1 MSSDSVSARDE
12 RRGQATVSGDTV
24 ESRATFDAVVDG
36 VAAWQPD
43 ETATR
48 GLCEYLDRRLNEGVE
63 NIWEREVVER
73 EPGSSEAEVVVNGE
87 IAVVLGDTVGPTT
100 VSELRQSL
108 SALARRYSYLVVY
121 WRDPEREDR
130 GYRWSVERSISAR
143 HVGAS
148 GLRFVAPP
156 DESPSEEGGVRM
168 LPWSTVAGGV
178 TLLCAVSASL
188 WIVVQTTGLVQILA
202 ASTAGLFVWTL
213 LVGPFVVR

>member
-1 MSSDSVSARDE
+1 M
-12 RRGQATVSGDTV
+12 SGDAA

-73 EPGSSEAEVVVNGE
+73 EPGSSGAEVVVNGE
-87 IAVVLGDTVGPTT
+87 IAVVFAEAVGPTT

-121 WRDPEREDR
+121 WRDPERADR

-143 HVGAS
+143 RVGTR
-148 GLRFVAPP
+148 GLTFVTPP
-156 DESPSEEGGVRM
+156 DESSSGEGLSSAVVVDSCRGGDAPLCRLGVAVARRSNDGIR
-168 LPWSTVAGGV
+168 PGSRGGCRGTVRLDAAGRSVRRALTAYSSGS
-178 TLLCAVSASL
+178 CAA
-188 WIVVQTTGLVQILA
+188 
-202 ASTAGLFVWTL
+202 
-213 LVGPFVVR
+213 R

>member
-1 MSSDSVSARDE
+1 M
-12 RRGQATVSGDTV
+12 SGDAAG
-24 ESRATFDAVVDG
+24 SRATFDAVVDG

-87 IAVVLGDTVGPTT
+87 IAVVFAEAVGPTT

-121 WRDPEREDR
+121 WRDPERADR

-143 HVGAS
+143 RVGAR
-148 GLRFVAPP
+148 GLTFVTPP
-156 DESPSEEGGVRM
+156 DESSSEERDSRV
-168 LPWSTVAGGV
+168 LSWSTVAGGA

-188 WIVVQTTGLVQILA
+188 WLVVRTTGFVQVLA
-202 ASTAGLFVWTL
+202 AGAAGLFVWTL
-213 LVGPFVVR
+213 LVGPFVAR

>member
-1 MSSDSVSARDE
+1 M
-12 RRGQATVSGDTV
+12 SGDAA

-73 EPGSSEAEVVVNGE
+73 EPGSSDAEVVVNGE
-87 IAVVLGDTVGPTT
+87 IAVVFAETVGPTT

-121 WRDPEREDR
+121 WQDPDEEDR
-130 GYRWSVERSISAR
+130 GYRWSVERSISAGR
-143 HVGAS
+143 VGTR
-148 GLRFVAPP
+148 GLTFVTPP
-156 DESPSEEGGVRM
+156 DESPSGESDSRT
-168 LPWSTVAGGV
+168 LSWSTVVGGV

-188 WIVVQTTGLVQILA
+188 WIVVQTTGLVRILA
-202 ASTAGLFVWTL
+202 AGAAGLFVWTL
-213 LVGPFVVR
+213 LVGPFVAR